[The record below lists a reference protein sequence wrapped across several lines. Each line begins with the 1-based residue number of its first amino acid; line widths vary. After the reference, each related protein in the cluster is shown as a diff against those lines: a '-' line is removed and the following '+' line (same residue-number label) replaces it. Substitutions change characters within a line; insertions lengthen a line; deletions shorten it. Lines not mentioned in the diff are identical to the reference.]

1 MNRHDERLE
10 NEAEPI
16 EYFLTK
22 LGNLAFYR
30 RLTTCKPIFG
40 VATIFGVVIKD
51 SENNKNTSCS
61 IKLR

>member
-30 RLTTCKPIFG
+30 RLTTCKKYIWG
-40 VATIFGVVIKD
+40 
-51 SENNKNTSCS
+51 SNNIWGSNKR
-61 IKLR
+61 LRK

>member
-1 MNRHDERLE
+1 MHDERLE

-30 RLTTCKPIFG
+30 RLTTCKTYIWG
-40 VATIFGVVIKD
+40 SNNIWGSNK
-51 SENNKNTSCS
+51 NNKNTSCS